1 VGGSGSVGSG
11 GWAAVGGSGP
21 LGSSSVSLAGGDGR
35 PEKRDSAGEE
45 GRPTGE
51 EREALGGKMKKI
63 CLPTRF
69 RLKKNKNK
77 SHVGWVGSQCT
88 R

>member
-1 VGGSGSVGSG
+1 MGGSG
-11 GWAAVGGSGP
+11 GWVAVGGSGP

-51 EREALGGKMKKI
+51 EREALGGKMKKKI
-63 CLPTRF
+63 PSQRSGF
-69 RLKKNKNK
+69 
-77 SHVGWVGSQCT
+77 VGSSSVSLAGGDG
-88 R
+88 RPEK